1 MEKIYFYNSHP
12 FLNYHHFPH
21 QPPLYHN
28 NYNCNRGY
36 NGGICILVILIIIIV
51 CILFYLFWVDKNQ
64 LRLYNKNTFASPE
77 AIKKYKTFI
86 DQPNKEY
93 TPSKANNPSLDP
105 SSFSNISKKHKQN
118 MLSPD
123 DFENI

>member
-12 FLNYHHFPH
+12 FLNYHHPQFS
-21 QPPLYHN
+21 
-28 NYNCNRGY
+28 NYGCNRGY
-36 NGGICILVILIIIIV
+36 NSGICILVILIIIIL
-51 CILFYLFWVDKNQ
+51 CILFYLFWADKNQ
-64 LRLYNKNTFASPE
+64 LGLYNKNTFASPE